1 MHPTDHGPIEI
12 LDPDASAVLQMSTD
26 GGSDEDE
33 FTIRFPAFRSI
44 QVGRGRG
51 SQRRGRDRA
60 ICHPETGRF
69 PMRSSEDETGRDRP
83 QPIPSRWIML
93 EGRSRLMM
101 VGIRRDRT
109 DPGGPS

>member
-1 MHPTDHGPIEI
+1 MHPTNHGPTEI

-33 FTIRFPAFRSI
+33 FTIRFPAFRS
-44 QVGRGRG
+44 VRADRGRG
-51 SQRRGRDRA
+51 SQGRGRDLT
-60 ICHPETGRF
+60 IGHSETGRF

-109 DPGGPS
+109 DPGSPS